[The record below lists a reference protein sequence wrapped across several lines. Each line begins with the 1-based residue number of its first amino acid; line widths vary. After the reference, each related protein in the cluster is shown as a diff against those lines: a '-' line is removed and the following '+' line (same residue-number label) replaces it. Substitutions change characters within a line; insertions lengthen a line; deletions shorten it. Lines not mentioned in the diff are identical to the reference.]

1 MANNALRVLAMAYK
15 DIPESNENI
24 DTNDLE
30 SNLTFIGLV
39 GMIDPARPEA
49 VAAVAKCH
57 TAGIRT
63 VMITGD
69 HKSTAMAIAREI
81 GIFKEGDLSITGLN

>member
-1 MANNALRVLAMAYK
+1 
-15 DIPESNENI
+15 
-24 DTNDLE
+24 
-30 SNLTFIGLV
+30 
-39 GMIDPARPEA
+39 MIDPARPEA

-81 GIFKEGDLSITGLN
+81 GIYKEGDLSITGTELEKISDEELEKM